1 MKPTLIYSVGRSAN
15 YFNALESKFS
25 VSTKSFKLKK
35 KKTQL
40 YSVMAYL
47 GIFPVD
53 IITKMDGLMHGD
65 SLLPS
70 TVLTREEVKK
80 I

>member
-1 MKPTLIYSVGRSAN
+1 
-15 YFNALESKFS
+15 
-25 VSTKSFKLKK
+25 
-35 KKTQL
+35 
-40 YSVMAYL
+40 MAYL

-80 I
+80 MSYKQQMAGLLERAAV